1 MPGCCAS
8 RTPAS
13 GRRTWRRRSRPLS
26 RSGCTRDRWSG
37 HWPALMAPKVEA
49 GNDIS
54 DVGDDSSDI
63 VEGYER
69 LRARALGGEADGWRL
84 GLGVLQ
90 QRGVAAWLRVRR
102 AAVPTVSPPTPTRA
116 GWRLTGGVEAEL
128 VGLLASMALAVA
140 ARG

>member
-1 MPGCCAS
+1 MV
-8 RTPAS
+8 
-13 GRRTWRRRSRPLS
+13 L
-26 RSGCTRDRWSG
+26 
-37 HWPALMAPKVEA
+37 KVEA

-54 DVGDDSSDI
+54 DVGDDSSDS

-90 QRGVAAWLRVRR
+90 QRGVTAWLRVRR
-102 AAVPTVSPPTPTRA
+102 AAVPTISAAPPSWAEP
-116 GWRLTGGVEAEL
+116 RLAGGVEAEL

-140 ARG
+140 SRG